1 MKEMSNLNLPVRRA
15 TRTRAQKEKD
25 MPSNRALPSRSDVI
39 YIQKYFGTIP
49 FNIMAAHLNINPKKL
64 MRFARLIFGPK
75 QHELKWKR
83 MIETLEFMEG
93 QSEVEAEILNEKIMQ
108 TKRYH
113 APVRRKIV
121 NLNRMYYLCTL
132 NYSKRYIVKFD
143 IPVDL
148 HTIEFCSVAMGCDYE
163 VAPLGPWEYMQL
175 EKDLPIVSIEA
186 NEDYVGSFWLAM
198 QSMLNE

>member
-1 MKEMSNLNLPVRRA
+1 
-15 TRTRAQKEKD
+15 

-49 FNIMAAHLNINPKKL
+49 FNVMAAHLNINPKKL
-64 MRFARLIFGPK
+64 LRFARLIFGPK

-93 QSEVEAEILNEKIMQ
+93 HSEVEAEILNEKIVQ
-108 TKRYH
+108 SRY
-113 APVRRKIV
+113 ANIPVRRKIV

-198 QSMLNE
+198 QSMLHE